1 MLALEETRLKIGVI
15 GLGETGMQIVSRLLR
30 RTCHDLY
37 VYDPDGRSCQKA
49 ARLCNTAAQVCD
61 ACGVVFLAL
70 DTQNGQLALLNG
82 VSEFLHPGSMVA
94 DFTPVSPAQ
103 AHKNAN
109 IFRRADIGYLD
120 CGIFSPGGQIQEP
133 FLCFVGGSGETFS
146 RLNPLLRCVAPDCRH
161 MGPSGRGQAVRMLC
175 LSLAAGIEREL
186 EDAAQLAGTLG
197 IPRDYFMDSIRVF
210 ESVAQPLAAL
220 TGDRPAF
227 SAGELEEGRR
237 IAGEIGRRAKAF
249 QSIENE

>member
-1 MLALEETRLKIGVI
+1 MKIGVI
-15 GLGETGMQIVSRLLR
+15 GLGETGMEIVSRLLR

-37 VYDPDGRSCQKA
+37 VYDPDGRPCRKTV
-49 ARLCNTAAQVCD
+49 RLCNTAAQVCD

-70 DTQNGQLALLNG
+70 DTQSDQLALLNG
-82 VSEFLHPGSMVA
+82 VSGFLRPGSMVA

-109 IFRRADIGYLD
+109 IFRRAEIGYLD
-120 CGIFSPGGQIQEP
+120 CGVFSPGGQIAEP
-133 FLCFVGGSGETFS
+133 FICFVGGGGETFS

-186 EDAAQLAGTLG
+186 ENAAGLAGSLG
-197 IPRDYFMDSIRVF
+197 IRRDYFMDSIRLF

-220 TGDRPAF
+220 TGDAPAF
-227 SAGELEEGRR
+227 SAGELEEGDR
-237 IAGEIGRRAKAF
+237 ISGEIGRRAKAF
-249 QSIENE
+249 EITNNE